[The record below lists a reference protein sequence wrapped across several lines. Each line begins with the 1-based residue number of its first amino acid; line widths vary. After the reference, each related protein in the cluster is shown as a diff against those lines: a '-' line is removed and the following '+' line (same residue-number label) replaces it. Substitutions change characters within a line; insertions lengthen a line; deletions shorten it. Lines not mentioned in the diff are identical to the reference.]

1 MRSPERLWQRLFP
14 ALLFLTLSAYLGA
27 ALWSALQR
35 PLHSAAAEADP
46 AQLTLEGIALRRERP
61 VQAELAAGDG
71 ARLPAGT
78 ALGAG
83 ESAPS
88 SVLYFSDC
96 DGLEGLSPEDAADW
110 DVPALRQKLE
120 SAVAAFSPDSGRVVE
135 GFDWAWAALCPAGAA
150 PEAGARCRL
159 RFDGREESV
168 SARVL
173 SVSPPQDGLCA
184 VLFRLTAGDDF
195 YWKLRLCR
203 AELLS

>member
-1 MRSPERLWQRLFP
+1 MRSPERLWRRLFP

-35 PLHSAAAEADP
+35 PLHSAAAEAGP
-46 AQLTLEGIALRRERP
+46 APLTLEGIALRRERP
-61 VQAELAAGDG
+61 VQAALPEADG

-78 ALGAG
+78 ALGTG
-83 ESAPS
+83 ERAAS
-88 SVLYFSDC
+88 SVLYFSGC
-96 DGLEGLSPEDAADW
+96 DGLESLSPEDAADW
-110 DVPALRQKLE
+110 DVPALRRQLE
-120 SAVAAFSPDSGRVVE
+120 SAVAAFSPDGGRVVE
-135 GFDWAWAALCPAGAA
+135 GFDWVWAALCPADAV

-159 RFDGREESV
+159 RFVGREESV

-184 VLFRLTAGDDF
+184 VVFRLTAGDDY

-203 AELLS
+203 AELSA